1 MIYRKLRKH
10 IYQSTQAGYT
20 LVESMVAM
28 VLVSI
33 LAASIAPML
42 GFWVASRVQARRV
55 ELAAVAARTYID
67 GVRSEVIAHPA
78 YYTTDPNNISE
89 IDVSGLECDNG
100 NSYCAQPSLTNEG
113 EFFCINNDDEVGCQ
127 DSSATDIVLHVGSY
141 NNCCEGSRGR
151 FYLDSDDKPLPAGQ
165 ANYDIGYRL
174 DVRVYQARAFSEG
187 GELLR
192 SNSTEK
198 KTAGVSGLAK
208 KKAPLLEISTE
219 ITTGET
225 NYFEL
230 ENLLGN

>member
-33 LAASIAPML
+33 LAVSISPVL
-42 GFWVASRVQARRV
+42 TFWVASRVQARRV

-67 GVRSEVIAHPA
+67 GVRSEVIAHPD
-78 YYTTDPNNISE
+78 YYTTDPTSVIE
-89 IDVSGLECDNG
+89 VDVSGLECDSD
-100 NSYCAQPSLTNEG
+100 NSYCAQPSLTNQG
-113 EFFCINNDDEVGCQ
+113 EFFCINNDDEIGCQ
-127 DSSATDIVLHVGSY
+127 DSSATDLVLHVGSF
-141 NNCCEGSRGR
+141 N
-151 FYLDSDDKPLPAGQ
+151 PLPAFYQDSNGNFLPAGE

-174 DVRVYQARAFSEG
+174 DVRVYQARAFSETG
-187 GELLR
+187 DLLR
-192 SNSTEK
+192 SKSTEK
-198 KTAGVSGLAK
+198 KTARVSGLAK

-230 ENLLGN
+230 KNLLEN